1 MKAGYGKS
9 FVLACVA
16 SGLFSEMEKK
26 KAAKRRE
33 MVPLPFHC
41 RSTELSV
48 TRRCVTDVQRLDHPT
63 IPSAK
68 PLMRAYFFSPSSTSS
83 LHKSAQDKV
92 ENGVRNGE

>member
-68 PLMRAYFFSPSSTSS
+68 ASYARLFLFTFIDQ
-83 LHKSAQDKV
+83 LIAQV
-92 ENGVRNGE
+92 CTG

>member
-9 FVLACVA
+9 FVPACVA
-16 SGLFSEMEKK
+16 SGLFSEMEEKK
-26 KAAKRRE
+26 KLRNVEKW
-33 MVPLPFHC
+33 FHC